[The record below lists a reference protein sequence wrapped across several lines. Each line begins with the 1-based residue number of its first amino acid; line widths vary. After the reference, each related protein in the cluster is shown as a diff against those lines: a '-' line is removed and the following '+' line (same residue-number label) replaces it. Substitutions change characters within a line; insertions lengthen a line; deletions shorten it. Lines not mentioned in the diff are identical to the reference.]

1 MRIGASEA
9 ASSVMTAKQQRAIPD
24 RLRLCSLRSRRRVS
38 LVRPMRCLLP
48 IILLGAAVSAFAADD
63 LKKYDVW
70 ITGDVLIDKKDRLL
84 FRANKPVQGNST
96 GRLVLLGATKQT
108 MNVLLPMYMKAAE
121 KHMKVR
127 LYGVLVPDPDA
138 KDPKSPSVQF
148 ITWKVHLPSDPDDLP
163 IQDKIFLGPNDKL
176 PGYKVE
182 PKSKKP

>member
-1 MRIGASEA
+1 MR
-9 ASSVMTAKQQRAIPD
+9 R
-24 RLRLCSLRSRRRVS
+24 
-38 LVRPMRCLLP
+38 LLP

-63 LKKYDVW
+63 LKKYEVW

-84 FRANKPVQGNST
+84 FRAEKPVQGNST
-96 GRLVLLGATKQT
+96 GNLVLLGATKQT

-127 LYGVLVPDPDA
+127 LYGLLVPDPDP

-148 ITWKVHLPSDPDDLP
+148 ITWKAHLPSDPDDLP
-163 IQDKIFLGPNDKL
+163 VQDKIFFGPNDKL

-182 PKSKKP
+182 AKPKKP